1 VEEKTKKTAAAKTST
16 KKVEAVSPKEK
27 PTAAKAVKAAATE
40 KSVVATKAAPKA
52 KAASKAKS
60 AAAPVAAE
68 KPAAKK
74 AAASKSKSADAPV
87 AAKKAAA
94 SKAKSVEAP
103 VAAEKPAAKK
113 AAASKAKSADA
124 PVAAEKPAA
133 KKAAASKAKSAEAPV
148 AAEKPVAKKA
158 ASSNAKSA
166 DAPVAA
172 EKPAAKKAAA
182 SKAKSAEAPVAAEK
196 PAAKKAAVSKAKSAD
211 APVTA
216 EKPAAKKPAGKSK
229 AIAAE
234 PTIAETK
241 TPSADEGSPKVRLK
255 PRRRELKR
263 LGLLKPKE
271 NKKQKRFDDAQ
282 KARLEAKENP
292 KAKGKE
298 GKKSADTRTE
308 LKSSENASS
317 VKPVGKGAAAVQKPA
332 SVVEGK
338 LKRDHKAEERDEP
351 KAKVKGK
358 DSKSKP
364 KLMPEEFGGFQK
376 QISPKAE
383 RKNERRKERQEKAE
397 REQDQSH
404 GLFEEPIRL
413 NRFVAL
419 SGICSRRD
427 ADGLISEGKVKVNG
441 KVVKEMGFKVQPG
454 KDKVVY
460 KDHELRIKVF
470 VYLLMNK
477 PKNKLA
483 TTEDDLGRDTVMEIA
498 DRYTKARVYPV
509 GRLDR
514 NATGL
519 LLLTNDGDLTKKL
532 TQAGSKFTKIYHVRL
547 DKEISEAQILNM
559 RKGIPLEEG
568 LVKADKVEYLAN
580 GGLNELAIQIQ
591 SGANHVVKRMVEYLG
606 FEIVTLDRVQFGPL
620 DKRGLP
626 RGTCRL
632 LSEKEVGYLKML

>member
-1 VEEKTKKTAAAKTST
+1 MEEKTKKTAAAKTST

-40 KSVVATKAAPKA
+40 KSVAATKAAPKA
-52 KAASKAKS
+52 KAVSKAKPVDPPVAAEKPAAKKASASKAKPADAPVAAEKPVAKKAAASKAKS
-60 AAAPVAAE
+60 ADAPVAAE

-74 AAASKSKSADAPV
+74 AAASKAKSTDVPV
-87 AAKKAAA
+87 AAEKPAAKKAAA
-94 SKAKSVEAP
+94 SKAKPAVAP

-133 KKAAASKAKSAEAPV
+133 KKAAASKAKSA
-148 AAEKPVAKKA
+148 
-158 ASSNAKSA
+158 

-172 EKPAAKKAAA
+172 EKPAAKKA
-182 SKAKSAEAPVAAEK
+182 
-196 PAAKKAAVSKAKSAD
+196 
-211 APVTA
+211 
-216 EKPAAKKPAGKSK
+216 AGKSK

-241 TPSADEGSPKVRLK
+241 TPSGDEASSKVRSK

-282 KARLEAKENP
+282 KARLEAKEAP
-292 KAKGKE
+292 KAKGKDNKKPAEIRQETAASEKSVAAPQIVKGNSANKSAQASE
-298 GKKSADTRTE
+298 GKS
-308 LKSSENASS
+308 
-317 VKPVGKGAAAVQKPA
+317 
-332 SVVEGK
+332 
-338 LKRDHKAEERDEP
+338 KRDHKAEDRDEP

-404 GLFEEPIRL
+404 GLFEQPIRL

-427 ADGLISEGKVKVNG
+427 ADGLISDGKVKVNG

-454 KDKVVY
+454 KDKVVF

-498 DRYTKARVYPV
+498 ERYTKARVYPV

-547 DKEISEAQILNM
+547 DKEVSETQILAM
-559 RKGIPLEEG
+559 RKGISLEEG
-568 LVKADKVEYLAN
+568 VVKADKVEYLSN

-591 SGANHVVKRMVEYLG
+591 SGANHVVKRMVEQLG

-632 LSEKEVGYLKML
+632 LSEKEVGFLKML